1 MAAARR
7 GSGSSEVL
15 SSAPLQ
21 ALFRLSRAFC
31 ALYFPATLLML
42 LYKSQAFSCP
52 PGHLLLDAA
61 LLLLMGLL
69 EALRLHL
76 GEWTPPTAPSG
87 RHGTCSGHRQ
97 GVLGLQGPARVSACE
112 EGAGLAPGPLPSCRC
127 RPLKEG
133 VNSRPGPGPRGTK
146 GNLTEAE
153 GPLAA
158 SLALTAVSALLA
170 VHFLLRQ
177 TLVLW
182 ADSALGAARLALHG
196 LEAVLQLVVIAA
208 LVR

>member
-1 MAAARR
+1 MTTTARAEPAGAR
-7 GSGSSEVL
+7 SSIQVSQL

-76 GEWTPPTAPSG
+76 
-87 RHGTCSGHRQ
+87 
-97 GVLGLQGPARVSACE
+97 
-112 EGAGLAPGPLPSCRC
+112 
-127 RPLKEG
+127 
-133 VNSRPGPGPRGTK
+133 GTK

>member
-76 GEWTPPTAPSG
+76 G
-87 RHGTCSGHRQ
+87 
-97 GVLGLQGPARVSACE
+97 
-112 EGAGLAPGPLPSCRC
+112 
-127 RPLKEG
+127 
-133 VNSRPGPGPRGTK
+133 TK